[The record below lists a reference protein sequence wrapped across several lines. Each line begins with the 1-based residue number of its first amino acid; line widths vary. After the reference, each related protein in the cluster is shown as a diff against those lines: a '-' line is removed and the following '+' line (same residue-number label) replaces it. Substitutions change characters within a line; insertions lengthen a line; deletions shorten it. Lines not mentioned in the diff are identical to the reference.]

1 MFAYMHENTINLTF
15 AGLQELGSVLAASV
29 TVKVPIG
36 ELSATVLDSTSSP
49 LNCSPELPER
59 VTACRGWYHTSIMTD
74 DSIKIV
80 FLAIP

>member
-29 TVKVPIG
+29 TVKVPTG

-59 VTACRGWYHTSIMTD
+59 VTAWYHTSIMTD